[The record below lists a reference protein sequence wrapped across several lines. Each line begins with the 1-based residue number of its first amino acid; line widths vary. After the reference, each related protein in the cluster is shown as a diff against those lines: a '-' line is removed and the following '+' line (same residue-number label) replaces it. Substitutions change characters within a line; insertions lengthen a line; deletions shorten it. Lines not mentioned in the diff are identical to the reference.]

1 MANILCFSRNRCT
14 AVEQMDEQTMRSS
27 CYLQDPLREASV
39 EILVKLPDLEIS
51 SAGGKVM
58 RSVGGEKMDVVESLQ
73 KVVGIRIGPGLRKIL
88 RGVMGKSAIHKQ
100 LTFMVEECCNGVIL
114 AFTKEVMLS
123 APQDKW
129 MEKEYFENRVRSN
142 PRLYN
147 SCAALAPGSPLVE
160 GIERP
165 GE

>member
-14 AVEQMDEQTMRSS
+14 TVEQMDGQTMRSS
-27 CYLQDPLREASV
+27 CYLQDTLREALV
-39 EILVKLPDLEIS
+39 EILVKLPDLEIT
-51 SAGGKVM
+51 SAGGKII
-58 RSVGGEKMDVVESLQ
+58 RSDGKEKTDVAESLR
-73 KVVGIRIGPGLRKIL
+73 KAVGIRIGPGLRKIL
-88 RGVMGKSAIHKQ
+88 RGLMEESALHRQ

-129 MEKEYFENRVRSN
+129 LEKAYFENRVRSN

-160 GIERP
+160 GIEP
-165 GE
+165 PWE

>member
-39 EILVKLPDLEIS
+39 EILVKLPDLEIT
-51 SAGGKVM
+51 SAGGKMM
-58 RSVGGEKMDVVESLQ
+58 RSVGGEKIDVDESLQ

-88 RGVMGKSAIHKQ
+88 RGVMGESAIHKH

-114 AFTKEVMLS
+114 AFTKEVLLS
-123 APQDKW
+123 ARLDQWK
-129 MEKEYFENRVRSN
+129 EKEYFENRVRTN

-147 SCAALAPGSPLVE
+147 SCAALAPGSPLME

-165 GE
+165 WE

>member
-1 MANILCFSRNRCT
+1 
-14 AVEQMDEQTMRSS
+14 MDEQTMRSS

-39 EILVKLPDLEIS
+39 EILVKLPDLEITG
-51 SAGGKVM
+51 AGGKMM
-58 RSVGGEKMDVVESLQ
+58 RSVGGEMGESAMH
-73 KVVGIRIGPGLRKIL
+73 R
-88 RGVMGKSAIHKQ
+88 Q

-123 APQDKW
+123 APKEKW

-160 GIERP
+160 GIEP
-165 GE
+165 P

>member
-1 MANILCFSRNRCT
+1 MADILCFSRNRCT

-39 EILVKLPDLEIS
+39 EILVKLPDLEIT
-51 SAGGKVM
+51 SAGGKMM
-58 RSVGGEKMDVVESLQ
+58 RSVGEEKIDMVESLQ

-88 RGVMGKSAIHKQ
+88 QGVMGRSATHKQ
-100 LTFMVEECCNGVIL
+100 LIFMVEECCSGVIL

-129 MEKEYFENRVRSN
+129 MEKDYFENRVRSN

-165 GE
+165 RE